1 MTYAVTA
8 ACWARFVLGLALL
21 VAVVFAQAAPVVE
34 LDAGRQPQ
42 RLLAGGEWW
51 LDTTGAAAVEQL
63 AADAAVAWQPLRENT
78 IHPLAR
84 GKALWVRFTLRTEAN
99 PAGERWYLEVPYAA
113 VDRVTL
119 FSLDNA
125 GRWTAATAGDLL
137 AVADWPV
144 PHRHPLLPL
153 ATRSG
158 GTRTWYVRVENSHHY
173 SAPLQFVTES
183 YQSIGEQRSSLLL
196 GMYFGL
202 ASLAC
207 VLAVLSAIT
216 LRDRAFACFALSI
229 AFTGLAQ
236 AATTGIAG
244 LHVWPHWPAWND
256 LAPFVLPVLAGGS
269 MAIFIDAVVS
279 LRERSPRLHVV
290 VASLAVLSIFL
301 CVAIVLADPST
312 RVQLMLPYVVLLIP
326 ILLGILL
333 WSLQRGDRHA
343 GWVLAGLLPVAIG
356 ALFPVARTAGLIPVS
371 FWTRHSLQLG
381 LAIELPILLAVLLQ
395 RSQQRRDNARR
406 LQLVDRIDPATGL
419 LNAAVFHERLVRL
432 IARSVRLKYRSA
444 ILLVDITNLDQI
456 RRDFDRAAAQ
466 ELPVRVAGRL
476 LSAAREI
483 DSVARLSEHRFGLL
497 LEGPLKADEVAEAAP
512 RVVTRC
518 LMPFKNRPPG
528 WVPRVRVAQ
537 ALIPKDGT
545 DPQQLM
551 EQLEQLLESASP
563 DSRSAVFMAS
573 TPNLPTPMPL
583 TP

>member
-1 MTYAVTA
+1 MPFVVTA
-8 ACWARFVLGLALL
+8 AAWARLVLGQVLL
-21 VAVVFAQAAPVVE
+21 VAAFCAHAAPVVE
-34 LDAGRQPQ
+34 LDARRQPQ

-51 LDTTGAAAVEQL
+51 LDATGSADVERLATDGAVP
-63 AADAAVAWQPLRENT
+63 WQPLQANT

-84 GKALWVRFTLRTEAN
+84 GKALWVRFSLRTEAN
-99 PAGERWYLEVPYAA
+99 PAGERWYIEVPYAA

-119 FSLDNA
+119 FALDSA
-125 GRWTAATAGDLL
+125 GRWTSASAGDLT

-158 GTRTWYVRVENSHHY
+158 GTRTWYVRVENSHHF

-183 YQSIGEQRSSLLL
+183 HQSIGEQRSSLLL
-196 GMYFGL
+196 GIYFGL

-207 VLAVLSAIT
+207 VLSVLSAIT
-216 LRDRAFACFALSI
+216 LRDRAFAWFAVSVALM
-229 AFTGLAQ
+229 GLTQ

-244 LHVWPHWPAWND
+244 LHIWPRLPEWAD

-279 LRERSPRLHVV
+279 LRERSPRLHVAV
-290 VASLAVLSIFL
+290 SGLALLAFVL
-301 CVAIVLADPST
+301 CVGIVFTDAST
-312 RVQLMLPYVVLLIP
+312 RYRLMLPYIVLIIP
-326 ILLGILL
+326 ILIAVLV
-333 WSLQRGDRHA
+333 WSLVRGDRYA
-343 GWVLAGLLPVAIG
+343 GWVLAGSLPMAIG
-356 ALFPVARTAGLIPVS
+356 ALFPVARTAGLIPAS
-371 FWTRHSLQLG
+371 FWTMHGMQIG
-381 LAIELPILLAVLLQ
+381 LALELPILLAILLE

-456 RRDFDRAAAQ
+456 RREFDRAAAQ
-466 ELPVRVAGRL
+466 ELPLRVAGRL

-483 DSVARLSEHRFGLL
+483 DSVARLSDHRFGLL
-497 LEGPLKADEVAEAAP
+497 LEGPLKAEEVAEAAP

-518 LMPFKNRPPG
+518 LMPFKNRPPE
-528 WVPRVRVAQ
+528 WVPQVRVAQ

-545 DPQQLM
+545 DPQKLM

-573 TPNLPTPMPL
+573 KPNLPTPMPL